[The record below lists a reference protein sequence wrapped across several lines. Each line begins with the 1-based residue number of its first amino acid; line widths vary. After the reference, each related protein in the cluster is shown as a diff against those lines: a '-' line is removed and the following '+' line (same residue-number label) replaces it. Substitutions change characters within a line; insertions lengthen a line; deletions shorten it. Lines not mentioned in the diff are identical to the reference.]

1 MMESID
7 LNALYSVTREE
18 LIADFDRILDMVVS
32 GCSPILIKADGKPD
46 LLLFGWDDYMKR
58 FGVLYSKKE
67 IDRINEL
74 CKNYR
79 ESET

>member
-58 FGVLYSKKE
+58 FGALYSQKE

>member
-1 MMESID
+1 MESID

-58 FGVLYSKKE
+58 FGVLYSQKE